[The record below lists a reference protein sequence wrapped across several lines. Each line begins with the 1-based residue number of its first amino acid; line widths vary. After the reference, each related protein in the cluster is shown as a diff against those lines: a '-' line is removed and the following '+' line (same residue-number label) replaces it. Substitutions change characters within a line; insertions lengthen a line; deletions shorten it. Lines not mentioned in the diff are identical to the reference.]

1 MAGSEVAMVRLLLAI
16 VGGLL
21 VAFLLVFAS
30 DALFH
35 SLVPSASALPRNLN
49 DSEAMAVYVAN
60 QPTGVLAGLELG
72 WGIAALVGS
81 AIAARFGSR
90 GEWPG
95 WVVGVLFLLATA
107 SNFLMI
113 PHPAWMITLAVIAII
128 VATLVGGRLGARLSR
143 ARQRSTP

>member
-1 MAGSEVAMVRLLLAI
+1 MVRLLLSI

-21 VAFLLVFAS
+21 AAFLLVFAS

-35 SLVPSASALPRNLN
+35 SLAASASALPRNSN
-49 DSEAMAVYVAN
+49 GPEAMAAYVAS
-60 QPTGVLAGLELG
+60 QPTGVLAGLALG

-95 WVVGVLFLLATA
+95 WIVGALFLLATA

-113 PHPAWMITLAVIAII
+113 PHPAWMITLAVVAIT
-128 VATLVGGRLGARLSR
+128 VATLVGARLGARRSR
-143 ARQRSTP
+143 ARERSNP

>member
-35 SLVPSASALPRNLN
+35 SLVPSASAVPRNP
-49 DSEAMAVYVAN
+49 DDPGAMAAYVAN
-60 QPTGVLAGLELG
+60 QPTGVLAGLALG
-72 WGIAALVGS
+72 WGLAALVGS

-95 WVVGVLFLLATA
+95 PVVGVLFLLATA

-113 PHPAWMITLAVIAII
+113 PHPGWMIALAVAAII
-128 VATLVGGRLGARLSR
+128 VATLAGARFGARLSR
-143 ARQRSTP
+143 ARERSSP